1 MYRFSNTVIG
11 FLNLFT
17 LLASIPIIGGGL
29 WMARSSTTCEGFLQT
44 PLLVVGFVVLIISLA
59 GFIGACFH
67 VAWALWVYLVVM
79 LLLIATLMGLTIFGF
94 VVTSQGGGVEVPG
107 RVYKEYRLED
117 YSPWLRNRIKDPDYW
132 RTIRSCILGSKT
144 CAKLASWTPLDYLEK
159 DMSPIQSGCCKPPT
173 SCNYNMATAVPQDP
187 DCYRWNNAP
196 TLLCY
201 ECDSCK
207 AGVLEDVRRDWR
219 KLSVL
224 NIVMVVLL
232 IGIYSTGCCAFQN
245 TRRAETDYP
254 YGENRMTKVR
264 PRWDYYCAQ
273 IGIFTSQNHVEMV
286 AGQERATLLAE
297 VGIPPFSNLWLIISF
312 MEEYDGSTNPICI
325 TKIDEIMKRSGSS
338 INLKFVPK
346 IFQLVWYHLLPKR
359 ARNGWTLPKSSSMG
373 ASQQHWLLLLFL
385 VCLVD

>member
-132 RTIRSCILGSKT
+132 RTIRSCISGSKT
-144 CAKLASWTPLDYLEK
+144 CARLASWTPLDYLEK
-159 DMSPIQSGCCKPPT
+159 DMSPIQ
-173 SCNYNMATAVPQDP
+173 V
-187 DCYRWNNAP
+187 
-196 TLLCY
+196 
-201 ECDSCK
+201 
-207 AGVLEDVRRDWR
+207 
-219 KLSVL
+219 
-224 NIVMVVLL
+224 
-232 IGIYSTGCCAFQN
+232 
-245 TRRAETDYP
+245 
-254 YGENRMTKVR
+254 
-264 PRWDYYCAQ
+264 
-273 IGIFTSQNHVEMV
+273 
-286 AGQERATLLAE
+286 
-297 VGIPPFSNLWLIISF
+297 
-312 MEEYDGSTNPICI
+312 
-325 TKIDEIMKRSGSS
+325 
-338 INLKFVPK
+338 
-346 IFQLVWYHLLPKR
+346 
-359 ARNGWTLPKSSSMG
+359 
-373 ASQQHWLLLLFL
+373 
-385 VCLVD
+385 

>member
-159 DMSPIQSGCCKPPT
+159 DMSPIQV
-173 SCNYNMATAVPQDP
+173 Y
-187 DCYRWNNAP
+187 
-196 TLLCY
+196 
-201 ECDSCK
+201 
-207 AGVLEDVRRDWR
+207 
-219 KLSVL
+219 
-224 NIVMVVLL
+224 I
-232 IGIYSTGCCAFQN
+232 
-245 TRRAETDYP
+245 
-254 YGENRMTKVR
+254 
-264 PRWDYYCAQ
+264 
-273 IGIFTSQNHVEMV
+273 IF
-286 AGQERATLLAE
+286 
-297 VGIPPFSNLWLIISF
+297 NL
-312 MEEYDGSTNPICI
+312 
-325 TKIDEIMKRSGSS
+325 
-338 INLKFVPK
+338 INLV
-346 IFQLVWYHLLPKR
+346 H
-359 ARNGWTLPKSSSMG
+359 S
-373 ASQQHWLLLLFL
+373 
-385 VCLVD
+385 